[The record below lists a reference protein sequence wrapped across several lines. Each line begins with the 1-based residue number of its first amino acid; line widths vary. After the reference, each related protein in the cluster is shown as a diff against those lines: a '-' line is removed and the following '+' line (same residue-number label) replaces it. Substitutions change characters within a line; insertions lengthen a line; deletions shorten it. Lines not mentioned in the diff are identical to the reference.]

1 MVSGTRVSV
10 WSWSGRL
17 RAQLATVLRVEFG
30 TLGLKVAD
38 QEQRD
43 TDNTGRQCEGISG
56 GMVDMPA
63 EMSLYASAGSA
74 FPNAAYRC
82 IIKNGSA
89 AMMVIDCWL

>member
-1 MVSGTRVSV
+1 M
-10 WSWSGRL
+10 
-17 RAQLATVLRVEFG
+17 
-30 TLGLKVAD
+30 D
-38 QEQRD
+38 D
-43 TDNTGRQCEGISG
+43 TGRQCEGISG

-89 AMMVIDCWL
+89 ATTVIDCWL